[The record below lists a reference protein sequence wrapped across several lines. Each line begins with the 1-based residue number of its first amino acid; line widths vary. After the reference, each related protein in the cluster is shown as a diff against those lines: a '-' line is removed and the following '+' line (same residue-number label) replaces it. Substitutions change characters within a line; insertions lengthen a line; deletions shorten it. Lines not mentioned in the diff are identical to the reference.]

1 MLLLD
6 SLNLTPLIQQPS
18 PPVEKEEMRSIAR
31 EQNGEAVLPGSR
43 SLGCPV
49 ASLPNHRAKTGVGVP
64 QGEHD
69 GGRVREPATQVP
81 GAGAFHRLD
90 RKPGLYYG
98 AWRRLA
104 RPKVIPG
111 ESPMYVRR
119 ISHDSLRRLLRSDN
133 RFGLCNWAFSA
144 PLVATRACRSE
155 LRIDGRLGS
164 KPDWEGAVERGFGGG
179 PGAVPCGSRKAL
191 TTRNLR
197 R

>member
-31 EQNGEAVLPGSR
+31 EQNGEVVLPGSR

-49 ASLPNHRAKTGVGVP
+49 ASLPNHRAKTRVGVP

-111 ESPMYVRR
+111 EFPMYVRR

-144 PLVATRACRSE
+144 PLVARRACRRE
-155 LRIDGRLGS
+155 LRIEGRLGN
-164 KPDWEGAVERGFGGG
+164 KPDGIGAVARRSSVGSR
-179 PGAVPCGSRKAL
+179 AVPCGSRKTLSA
-191 TTRNLR
+191 
-197 R
+197 